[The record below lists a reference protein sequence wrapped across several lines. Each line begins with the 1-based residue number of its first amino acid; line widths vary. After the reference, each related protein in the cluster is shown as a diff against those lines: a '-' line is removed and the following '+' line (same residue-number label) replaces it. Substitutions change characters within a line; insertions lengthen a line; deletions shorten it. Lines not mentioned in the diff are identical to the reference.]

1 MGDYQDHH
9 QEPAVRSGRAR
20 VTAAFVAGAILL
32 VVGLA
37 GLAVAIAADGTWQ
50 SAAVIGASVAGG
62 IGVLLILLGVIA
74 MVRRGRRSR

>member
-20 VTAAFVAGAILL
+20 VTAAFVAGAVLL

-37 GLAVAIAADGTWQ
+37 GLAVAIAADAAWQ
-50 SAAVIGASVAGG
+50 QAAVIGASVTAG
-62 IGVLLILLGVIA
+62 IGVLLLAVGVIA
-74 MVRRGRRSR
+74 MVRRGRRSC